1 MMKHEYANVTIVTA
15 ERGNFLKLVGV
26 DNSEELIG
34 RPERILLNNTGKV
47 PEFEEAPLES
57 VQVEEVVEE
66 KPAKKTRK
74 STKK

>member
-15 ERGNFLKLVGV
+15 DRGKYLKLVGV

-47 PEFEEAPLES
+47 PEFEEISLNDIP
-57 VQVEEVVEE
+57 VKEVVEE